1 MEISLRRQ
9 PAELS
14 AERLAVAALRPGG
27 QEVRPNQLL
36 RAAGLTGRRDPLTE
50 LQQKIL
56 TAAIALSHAGG
67 RPEPERTV
75 YAMKTGDFLAL
86 CGAGS
91 DDPYA
96 FLANETEKLARK
108 GVWLHDEQTGALT
121 RTQWFQSI
129 GFGGGEIVFRFSA
142 PVLALIAAIEPGD
155 TEYQLVKGIQY
166 KGKHTR
172 AVFEIIWA
180 GRSAGVVEYSIPELM
195 KLLSLEHTRYSYGQL
210 RLRVL
215 EPSLQ
220 EIYDWD
226 EEIAVRF
233 GPTFSGRRVEG
244 VWFEVKTGSEARE
257 LRAKEPQFRF
267 APPEERPV
275 QGD

>member
-9 PAELS
+9 PAELA
-14 AERLAVAALRPGG
+14 AEKLATAALRPGG
-27 QEVRPNQLL
+27 QEARPNQLL
-36 RAAGLTGRRDPLTE
+36 RAAGFTGRRDPLTE
-50 LQQKIL
+50 LQQKIV
-56 TAAIALSHAGG
+56 TAAIALIHGSD
-67 RPEPERTV
+67 RPDATRTA
-75 YAMKTGDFLAL
+75 YAMKTGDFLTL
-86 CGAGS
+86 CGMGS

-96 FLANETEKLARK
+96 FVTGETDKLMKK
-108 GVWLHDEQTGALT
+108 GVWLYDEQTQALT
-121 RTQWFQSI
+121 RTQWFQAIS
-129 GFGGGEIVFRFSA
+129 FTGGEIVFQFAA
-142 PVLALIAAIEPGD
+142 PVLALIAATAPGD
-155 TEYQLVKGIQY
+155 TEFQLVKGIQY

-180 GRSAGVVEYSIPELM
+180 GRAAGVVEYSLPELM
-195 KLLSLEHTRYSYGQL
+195 KLLALEHTRYSYGQL

-226 EEIAVRF
+226 EAMAVRF

-244 VWFEVKTGSEARE
+244 VWFEVLTGHEARE
-257 LRAKEPQFRF
+257 LRKKEPQFRF

-275 QGD
+275 QGG

>member
-14 AERLAVAALRPGG
+14 AEKLAAAALRPGG

-56 TAAIALSHAGG
+56 TAAIALIHACGK
-67 RPEPERTV
+67 PDATRTA
-75 YAMKTGDFLAL
+75 YTMKIGDFLTL
-86 CGAGS
+86 CGGGS
-91 DDPYA
+91 DDSYA
-96 FLANETEKLARK
+96 FLTGEIEKLVKK
-108 GVWLHDEQTGALT
+108 GVWLHDEQAETLT

-129 GFGGGEIVFRFSA
+129 SFGGGDIVFQFAA
-142 PVLALIAAIEPGD
+142 PVLALIAATEPGD

-195 KLLSLEHTRYSYGQL
+195 KMLTLEHTRYSYGQL

-244 VWFEVKTGSEARE
+244 VWFEVMTGNEARE
-257 LRAKEPQFRF
+257 LRKKEPQFRF

-275 QGD
+275 HGG

>member
-14 AERLAVAALRPGG
+14 ADKLAAAALRPGG
-27 QEVRPNQLL
+27 QEMRPNQLL

-56 TAAIALSHAGG
+56 TAAIALIHASGVPDAA
-67 RPEPERTV
+67 RAA
-75 YAMKTGDFLAL
+75 YAMKTGDLLTL
-86 CGAGS
+86 CGVGS

-96 FLANETEKLARK
+96 FLTSETEKLVKK
-108 GVWLHDEQTGALT
+108 GVWLHDGQTGTLT
-121 RTQWFQSI
+121 RTQWFQAI
-129 GFGGGEIVFRFSA
+129 GFSGGEIVFQFAA
-142 PVLALIAAIEPGD
+142 PVLALIAAISPGD

-180 GRSAGVVEYSIPELM
+180 GKSAGVVEYSIPELM
-195 KLLSLEHTRYSYGQL
+195 KLLALEHTRYSYGQL

-244 VWFEVKTGSEARE
+244 VWFEVMTGNEARE
-257 LRAKEPQFRF
+257 LRRKEPQFRF

-275 QGD
+275 QGG